1 MSHQNPSAFL
11 CRVLGLDVLSQ
22 RAWSF
27 SDIWMIST
35 LDFALPDIYLNLT
48 SCHKGHEA
56 FQTTGYLPH
65 QTLPCQILSFKL
77 SPLRAVMQESYQ
89 HPSLDPSE
97 SANIPEWWT
106 WRNSQEFR
114 LLMQGKKK
122 LLVHRKPLHSGQFC
136 VFLYALSP
144 EADLLNTKS
153 WPREEIWVA
162 HFYGIWRF
170 LTWGFF
176 KFL

>member
-1 MSHQNPSAFL
+1 MSLEKTPSFL

-27 SDIWMIST
+27 SDIWMFST

-65 QTLPCQILSFKL
+65 QTLPCQILAFKL

-89 HPSLDPSE
+89 SPSLDPSE
-97 SANIPEWWT
+97 SANIHKRWT
-106 WRNSQEFR
+106 WRNSEEFR
-114 LLMQGKKK
+114 LLMHGKKS
-122 LLVHRKPLHSGQFC
+122 LLAHRKPLLSGQFC
-136 VFLYALSP
+136 IFLCALVP
-144 EADLLNTKS
+144 EVNLMNTKS
-153 WPREEIWVA
+153 WWRHEIWVA
-162 HFYGIWRF
+162 TFYIVWGI
-170 LTWGFF
+170 
-176 KFL
+176 

>member
-1 MSHQNPSAFL
+1 MSQQITPTFL

-27 SDIWMIST
+27 SDTWMFST
-35 LDFALPDIYLNLT
+35 LDFALPDIYSNLT

-65 QTLPCQILSFKL
+65 QALPCQILSFKL

-89 HPSLDPSE
+89 HPSLGPSE
-97 SANIPEWWT
+97 SANIHEWWT

-114 LLMQGKKK
+114 LLIHGKKK
-122 LLVHRKPLHSGQFC
+122 KKRAKEWNKTKHYLFIENHCFLGSFVF
-136 VFLYALSP
+136 FLYALVP

-153 WPREEIWVA
+153 W
-162 HFYGIWRF
+162 
-170 LTWGFF
+170 
-176 KFL
+176 

>member
-1 MSHQNPSAFL
+1 MSQQKTAAFL

-22 RAWSF
+22 KAWSF
-27 SDIWMIST
+27 SDSWMFST

-65 QTLPCQILSFKL
+65 QTLACQILLSFKL

-97 SANIPEWWT
+97 SANIHEWWT
-106 WRNSQEFR
+106 WRNSWEFR
-114 LLMQGKKK
+114 LDAWKKK
-122 LLVHRKPLHSGQFC
+122 EKKDYLFIENHC
-136 VFLYALSP
+136 FLGTSAFSSAFMFLKLTCWIQNP
-144 EADLLNTKS
+144 D
-153 WPREEIWVA
+153 REMRLI
-162 HFYGIWRF
+162 
-170 LTWGFF
+170 
-176 KFL
+176 